1 MSVLNELKAEF
12 ESRPAM
18 FLNAFFGET
27 DHPNPCGACDG
38 DDRLDFDVRM
48 AFQPIV
54 DSASKTVFAYEALVR
69 GMDGEGAATVI
80 ARVRPEQLYRFDQT
94 CRVKAIVTAAQLGM
108 QSRLSIN
115 FIPNAV
121 YEPATCIRLTLVA
134 ARMCGFD
141 ANRLVFEITESER
154 IRDTAH
160 VVRIVKD
167 YQGRGFLT
175 AIDDFGAGYA
185 GLNLLADFQPDI
197 VKLDMGLIRGL
208 DQHRARRSIIEGIVT
223 TCRSLGCAV
232 LAEGVE
238 TIEEYRALRG
248 MGITLYQGYLF
259 AKPGLESLPTVS
271 PELWDVLEPEQ
282 A

>member
-1 MSVLNELKAEF
+1 
-12 ESRPAM
+12 M
-18 FLNAFFGET
+18 FLNAFFGDVENP
-27 DHPNPCGACDG
+27 HPCGNCDG
-38 DDRLDFDVRM
+38 DDRLDFEVRM

-54 DSASKTVFAYEALVR
+54 DSSKRAVVAYEALVR
-69 GMDGEGAATVI
+69 GMDGEGAASVI

-94 CRVKAIVTAAQLGM
+94 CRVKAIVTAAALGM
-108 QSRLSIN
+108 QTRLSIN

-121 YEPATCIRLTLVA
+121 YEPATCIRLTLA
-134 ARMCGFD
+134 AAKICGFAAD
-141 ANRLVFEITESER
+141 RLIFEITESER

-160 VVRIVKD
+160 VVGIVKD
-167 YQGRGFLT
+167 YQSRGFLT

-197 VKLDMGLIRGL
+197 VKLDMGLIRNL
-208 DQHRARRSIIEGIVT
+208 DEDHVRRSIISGIVT
-223 TCRSLGCAV
+223 TCRTLGCEL

-238 TIEEYRALRG
+238 TAGEYRALRQ

-259 AKPGLESLPTVS
+259 ARPGLESLPTVD
-271 PELWDVLEPEQ
+271 PALWDRLETVS